1 MLSAMGGSRPGHLEG
16 LWGGGGK
23 DHEANVTTPSRELWG
38 HAPWK
43 FFEFFV
49 SETAFPGEI
58 PTQHIEA
65 LN

>member
-1 MLSAMGGSRPGHLEG
+1 MGGSRPGHLEG
-16 LWGGGGK
+16 SK
-23 DHEANVTTPSRELWG
+23 DHEAKMTTTSRELWG

-43 FFEFFV
+43 MREFWV

-58 PTQHIEA
+58 PTYTALEA